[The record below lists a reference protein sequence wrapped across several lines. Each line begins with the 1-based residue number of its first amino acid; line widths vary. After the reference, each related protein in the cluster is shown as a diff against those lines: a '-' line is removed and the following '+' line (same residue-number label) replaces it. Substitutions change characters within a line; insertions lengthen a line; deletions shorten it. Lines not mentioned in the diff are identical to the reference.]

1 MLTFNVNVCGQ
12 HACAGVEF
20 VKIFKDCIFGKVI
33 DI

>member
-20 VKIFKDCIFGKVI
+20 VKIFKDCILERS
-33 DI
+33 